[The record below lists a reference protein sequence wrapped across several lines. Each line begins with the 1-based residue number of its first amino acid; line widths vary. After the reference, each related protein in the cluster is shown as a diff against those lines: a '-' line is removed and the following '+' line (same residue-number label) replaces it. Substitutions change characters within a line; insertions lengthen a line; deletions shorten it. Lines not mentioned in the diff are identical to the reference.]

1 MTWFTKEKYTYDTFS
16 DYPNETPEVR
26 KNRLFTEFDAAVE
39 KGLAQ
44 LQNASNSKEL
54 NKLINT
60 AYSDSSNRFTYCV
73 NNIKK
78 GCEAISASKNP
89 TDEAIQDRDE
99 ILVRTIQ
106 FFKDPSLDNSERLA
120 KLHAHLEEK
129 YEAQKYR
136 PQPYDR
142 IKLIESLG
150 MLAILGVTIFVAA
163 IIPPATAALLIGAVV
178 AGTGAAAFSSLFNT
192 EPRPRIESTTPEAKQ
207 AAYVSGA
214 SFYATQLA
222 KEIKEVNDQDTTPSK
237 TPK

>member
-78 GCEAISASKNP
+78 A
-89 TDEAIQDRDE
+89 
-99 ILVRTIQ
+99 
-106 FFKDPSLDNSERLA
+106 
-120 KLHAHLEEK
+120 
-129 YEAQKYR
+129 
-136 PQPYDR
+136 
-142 IKLIESLG
+142 
-150 MLAILGVTIFVAA
+150 
-163 IIPPATAALLIGAVV
+163 
-178 AGTGAAAFSSLFNT
+178 
-192 EPRPRIESTTPEAKQ
+192 AKQ
-207 AAYVSGA
+207 
-214 SFYATQLA
+214 FLHPR
-222 KEIKEVNDQDTTPSK
+222 TPPMKPFRIAMRSWSV
-237 TPK
+237 PFNFSRIQA